1 MLELGCR
8 ADKRNIA
15 LGASKVIALSRFGT
29 KLEHFF
35 EDLFGF
41 AKFPQDVLFFFGGIP
56 VRVV

>member
-15 LGASKVIALSRFGT
+15 LGASKVIAPARFGG
-29 KLEHFF
+29 KLKHFF

-41 AKFPQDVLFFFGGIP
+41 AKFLQDVFFFFGGIP
-56 VRVV
+56 VRVA